1 MRRAMNLSLV
11 VSFFLS
17 FFAALP
23 LQAQTKKWSDA
34 DCATVD
40 IVLPGATK
48 CRTTDPYAGPDGRGA
63 FINQT
68 ASFANEK
75 ERAYAYVDKPHVN
88 LYSGGIAVTAETRE
102 KFLSR
107 PSADAGKSGT
117 NFSATL
123 KVSNGYVKTFTLSGD
138 WQCFSFVKDAPPGGQ
153 SYGFAFY
160 LAGYDCK
167 KSTAVPDEKTMTGFI
182 QSVSLKP

>member
-1 MRRAMNLSLV
+1 MRRAMGLGLA

-17 FFAALP
+17 FFTALP

-34 DCATVD
+34 DCATLD

-63 FINQT
+63 FIDQT
-68 ASFANEK
+68 ARFANEK
-75 ERAYAYVDKPHVN
+75 ESAFAYVAKPHVMLN
-88 LYSGGIAVTAETRE
+88 NGGIAVTAETRE
-102 KFLSR
+102 EYLSR
-107 PSADAGKSGT
+107 PSADKSGT

-123 KVSNGYVKTFTLSGD
+123 KVPNGYVKTFAKPGD

-153 SYGFAFY
+153 TNGFAFY
-160 LAGYDCK
+160 LVGYDCK
-167 KSTAVPDEKTMTGFI
+167 KSAGVPDEKAMAGFI
-182 QSVSLKP
+182 QIISVKR

>member
-1 MRRAMNLSLV
+1 MHRSIGLSLAAG
-11 VSFFLS
+11 FFFSLL
-17 FFAALP
+17 AALP
-23 LQAQTKKWSDA
+23 LQAQTKKWSDV
-34 DCATVD
+34 DCATLD

-48 CRTTDPYAGPDGRGA
+48 CRTTDPYAGPDGRGT

-75 ERAYAYVDKPHVN
+75 ERAYACVDKPHVN
-88 LYSGGIAVTAETRE
+88 LYSGGIAVTAESRE

-123 KVSNGYVKTFTLSGD
+123 KVSNGYVKTFVLPGD
-138 WQCFSFVKDAPPGGQ
+138 WQCFSFVKDAPPGGH

-167 KSTAVPDEKTMTGFI
+167 KSARVPDEKAMTGFI
-182 QSVSLKP
+182 QSISLKL

>member
-1 MRRAMNLSLV
+1 MRRAVSLSLV

-17 FFAALP
+17 FLAALP

-34 DCATVD
+34 DCAALD

-63 FINQT
+63 FIDQT

-75 ERAYAYVDKPHVN
+75 ERAYAYVAKPHVMLN
-88 LYSGGIAVTAETRE
+88 NGGIAVTAETRE
-102 KFLSR
+102 QYLSR
-107 PSADAGKSGT
+107 PSIDAGKSGT

-123 KVSNGYVKTFTLSGD
+123 KVSNGYVKTFILPGD
-138 WQCFSFVKDAPPGGQ
+138 WLCFSFVKNAPPGGQ
-153 SYGFAFY
+153 SNGFAFY
-160 LAGYDCK
+160 LVGYDCK
-167 KSTAVPDEKTMTGFI
+167 KSTGVPDEKAMTGFI